1 MNLVL
6 ASHINYKL
14 LLRNNGYS
22 LGENGVLSILLP
34 TNFKISIRAARLC
47 KQEIEIL

>member
-6 ASHINYKL
+6 ANHINYKL

-22 LGENGVLSILLP
+22 LDKNGALGILMS
-34 TNFKISIRAARLC
+34 TNIKLFIRAAKLC